1 MDLVQPSVNHASES
15 INRDM
20 EKGEDHIRTWL
31 CLGVWN
37 CQPWW
42 AQGVQS
48 GLPVQIA
55 ESLRGGGLQR
65 NCLRICG
72 SFSFLQLKGLD
83 LMRDWSWGFDLVS
96 CRLSVSG
103 NFLFCFQMYSEIDQK
118 KHPPQLNKIESN
130 NKPTVIFQ
138 PVQSWDPWGVVVFQ
152 SWSRTAKGSWAWG
165 YCCCSLSVCSEATE
179 RSLDLW
185 GVKKH
190 LSHVLRPWSLCKLQR
205 KEKSLVCGSRTDA
218 SPWQERLWQVHPC

>member
-1 MDLVQPSVNHASES
+1 MAVPWSVELPALVSTGGAVWAASADCRITARWRASKELSEDL
-15 INRDM
+15 
-20 EKGEDHIRTWL
+20 WL
-31 CLGVWN
+31 VLF
-37 CQPWW
+37 P
-42 AQGVQS
+42 A
-48 GLPVQIA
+48 A
-55 ESLRGGGLQR
+55 ERSWP
-65 NCLRICG
+65 
-72 SFSFLQLKGLD
+72 D
-83 LMRDWSWGFDLVS
+83 ERDWSWGFDLVS

>member
-1 MDLVQPSVNHASES
+1 MHLKASIETWRKERTTS
-15 INRDM
+15 GHGCAL
-20 EKGEDHIRTWL
+20 ECGTASPGEHRG
-31 CLGVWN
+31 CSLG
-37 CQPWW
+37 CQ
-42 AQGVQS
+42 
-48 GLPVQIA
+48 
-55 ESLRGGGLQR
+55 
-65 NCLRICG
+65 
-72 SFSFLQLKGLD
+72 
-83 LMRDWSWGFDLVS
+83 
-96 CRLSVSG
+96 CRLQNHCEVEGFKGTVWGSVARSLSCSWKVLTWWEIEAG
-103 NFLFCFQMYSEIDQK
+103 ALTWSLAGYLYRETFSSLCFQMYSEIDQK